1 MKEDVLKVR
10 LMVQEQ
16 IEKLRLEMQ
25 EIALDKDLTD
35 PRVVRVSEKLDLLIN
50 EFYIAKRRKQYINR
64 GLCKTYENS
73 NETNRSPSALRERQ
87 STSIAPQVCGSGCCQ
102 DRAGR
107 LND

>member
-10 LMVQEQ
+10 FMVLEQ

-35 PRVVRVSEKLDLLIN
+35 PRVVRVSERLDLLIN

-73 NETNRSPSALRERQ
+73 NETHRSPGALRQRRN
-87 STSIAPQVCGSGCCQ
+87 TSPDPLQTRRRNNPE
-102 DRAGR
+102 D
-107 LND
+107 